1 MFYDLTSKI
10 TTDEN
15 IIRQPSIS
23 DLYTE
28 LLLEN
33 IDGFYVDEML
43 AQYYKNLIPQRITFI
58 DPNLEKDKNAF
69 AFQKNDEGKKLAE
82 EFNEFLKT
90 AKVDKLL
97 RKWKAS
103 STADLTVD
111 QNINFPEGK
120 TLKVAFNLGNKVLS
134 FKEHGEI
141 KGLEIEL
148 IYEFLKEKKYNVI
161 FEEISFE
168 DMVEYIKLE
177 KLISLEDVSQLQR
190 KEKIM
195 FFFQTLS
202 IQQKQF
208 LPQELIN

>member
-1 MFYDLTSKI
+1 MTN
-10 TTDEN
+10 E
-15 IIRQPSIS
+15 REIS
-23 DLYTE
+23 PED
-28 LLLEN
+28 
-33 IDGFYVDEML
+33 
-43 AQYYKNLIPQRITFI
+43 
-58 DPNLEKDKNAF
+58 
-69 AFQKNDEGKKLAE
+69 GKKLAE